1 MHVLVFPTEMW
12 NADISSVTLLKRDFT
27 IETFQVVL
35 KILGTLVENIC
46 RGVSFQF
53 KTNSIK
59 DVFLEV
65 FKTANFQNNSFCE
78 RPLKRV
84 WNNFYLKRLILDSNS
99 ATLIKWLI
107 IDLYLANV
115 TEHSDLYLANVAEH
129 SQEAFLLE
137 SVFVEVRNSGLYACN
152 VREEG
157 RICKDF
163 LKFSNFLS
171 FLSTSRKVSMG

>member
-1 MHVLVFPTEMW
+1 MFPTEMW
-12 NADISSVTLLKRDFT
+12 NADISSVTLLKRDST

-99 ATLIKWLI
+99 ATLIKWLYYRPLLGKCHRTFRPLLGKCRRTFTGSI
-107 IDLYLANV
+107 SLGV
-115 TEHSDLYLANVAEH
+115 CFCW
-129 SQEAFLLE
+129 SQKF
-137 SVFVEVRNSGLYACN
+137 RT
-152 VREEG
+152 
-157 RICKDF
+157 IC
-163 LKFSNFLS
+163 L
-171 FLSTSRKVSMG
+171 